1 MCRTQASVSF
11 PAQAHLIK
19 ATQPFERL
27 NLDFKGPLK
36 SNKPEHSGGSGLSI
50 YMSAVHMCV
59 CVCVCVNNLL
69 GEYTMGEY
77 IESSR
82 MNFEGAWELVSK

>member
-1 MCRTQASVSF
+1 MYECCAYV
-11 PAQAHLIK
+11 
-19 ATQPFERL
+19 
-27 NLDFKGPLK
+27 
-36 SNKPEHSGGSGLSI
+36 
-50 YMSAVHMCV
+50 CV